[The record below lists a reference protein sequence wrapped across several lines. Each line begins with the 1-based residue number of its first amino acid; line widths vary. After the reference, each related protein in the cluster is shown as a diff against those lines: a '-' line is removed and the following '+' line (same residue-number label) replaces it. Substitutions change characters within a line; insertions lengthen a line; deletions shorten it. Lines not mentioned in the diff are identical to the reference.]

1 MMIRWWITG
10 LIIGILA
17 MQMGN
22 CQPTLLTPNY
32 DALLTPNYD
41 AFLQAYYKWMQEE
54 STSARNGL
62 GALIF
67 GFLDGVLG
75 VEVIRWQSNT
85 GSNRLYEP

>member
-1 MMIRWWITG
+1 VDYRVDNRHS

-22 CQPTLLTPNY
+22 CQPTSLT
-32 DALLTPNYD
+32 TNYD

-67 GFLDGVLG
+67 GFLDGVLR
-75 VEVIRWQSNT
+75 VEMIRWQSNT

>member
-22 CQPTLLTPNY
+22 CQPTS
-32 DALLTPNYD
+32 LTPNYD